1 MVAPGVAMG
10 LVRLFS
16 LPVLLVVLSGFSPA
30 SGCARACSGGCRAG
44 GSTAA
49 RTGARGADDL
59 ALRVP
64 SGRLGTR
71 PMVVPGAAG
80 ELGERSMLA
89 SLDDAVAALP
99 PAQGPASAL
108 AGVPST
114 SGKVLVAPPGAR
126 SFADDYA
133 RSLDAA
139 GVTRHQHERLL
150 DAFDAAQTA
159 LDATAT
165 ATAPTTAPTAEPAP
179 VPIDD
184 ASMRRINE
192 RVRLVRAAREL
203 DARMREVLDEAQLA
217 RLYEALGTS
226 RVIAY
231 RLSRERPLR

>member
-1 MVAPGVAMG
+1 MG

-44 GSTAA
+44 GGTAA

-64 SGRLGTR
+64 RGRLGTR

-99 PAQGPASAL
+99 PVEGSASAL
-108 AGVPST
+108 AGVPSAG
-114 SGKVLVAPPGAR
+114 GKVLVAPSGAR

-159 LDATAT
+159 LDAA
-165 ATAPTTAPTAEPAP
+165 APAPDPTAEPAP
-179 VPIDD
+179 APDPIED
-184 ASMRRINE
+184 ASMRRLSE
-192 RVRLVRAAREL
+192 RVRLMRAAREL